1 MTTNTPLKKT
11 GISDPV
17 EIKIQNGKMSK
28 AIISELEQ
36 ENMNEETSTN
46 KNYRANATSPDL
58 AIGNGDE
65 FYKRLMEDNPLDQVS
80 ITSAI
85 LGCIGGISISFLFR
99 CKTIS
104 IPIYA
109 IALVT
114 FHLLE
119 YLVTAKYSADKV
131 SVDSFLIFNG
141 TSYMVAHMVAFIEAI
156 LEVYFGFAFK
166 KTSIITLIGFFLT
179 LYGQY
184 LRSIAM
190 ITAGK
195 SFSHRIAENKKQNH
209 SLVTDGIYAKFR
221 HPSYRGFYLWAL
233 GTQILLC
240 NPISFLGF
248 SVILHK
254 FFSARIRCKYITLFI
269 LFSSQV
275 FS

>member
-1 MTTNTPLKKT
+1 MSANTPLEKND
-11 GISDPV
+11 ISDPV
-17 EIKIQNGKMSK
+17 KIEMQNGALNKGLT
-28 AIISELEQ
+28 SEMKQ
-36 ENMNEETSTN
+36 KRNNEEIPTN
-46 KNYRANATSPDL
+46 NNYIDNATESESVNVSD
-58 AIGNGDE
+58 GE

-80 ITSAI
+80 VTSAI

-141 TSYMVAHMVAFIEAI
+141 TSYMVAHMVAFIEAMA
-156 LEVYFGFAFK
+156 EVYFGFTFK
-166 KTSIITLIGFFLT
+166 KTSIITLIGFLLT
-179 LYGQY
+179 FYGQY

-233 GTQILLC
+233 GTQIMLC

-248 SVILHK
+248 SVVLYK
-254 FFSARIRCKYITLFI
+254 FFSARIKCKYISLFN
-269 LFSSQV
+269 LFLN
-275 FS
+275 